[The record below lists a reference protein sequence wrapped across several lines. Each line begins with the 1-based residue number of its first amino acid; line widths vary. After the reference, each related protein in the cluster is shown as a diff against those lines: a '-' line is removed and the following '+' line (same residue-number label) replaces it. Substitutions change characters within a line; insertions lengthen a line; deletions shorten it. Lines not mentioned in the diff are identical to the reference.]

1 MTESLQLRG
10 LRGAT
15 TSSENSV
22 QAIRHAVNELVE
34 ALMDQNHLSPQ
45 QLVSLSLI
53 HI

>member
-15 TSSENSV
+15 TSSENTV

-34 ALMDQNHLSPQ
+34 ALMDQNHLSC
-45 QLVSLSLI
+45 LLYTSDAADE
-53 HI
+53 